1 MFLQELDHASLLTT
15 YEAFEAL
22 FLGVDHEGTE
32 VAVSVKRAQSEI
44 TNSLLFQV
52 HEVADDLLNLR
63 SVQNPL
69 YDNPVD
75 SWHSFKNIAIL
86 RNNNARARLFEPAPE
101 ILPEYPVPP

>member
-1 MFLQELDHASLLTT
+1 MFLQELHHASLFTT
-15 YEAFEAL
+15 YEALEAL
-22 FLGVDHEGTE
+22 LFRVDHERTDMT
-32 VAVSVKRAQSEI
+32 VSVEWAQAEI
-44 TNSLLFQV
+44 AHALLFQV

-101 ILPEYPVPP
+101 ILPEYPIPP